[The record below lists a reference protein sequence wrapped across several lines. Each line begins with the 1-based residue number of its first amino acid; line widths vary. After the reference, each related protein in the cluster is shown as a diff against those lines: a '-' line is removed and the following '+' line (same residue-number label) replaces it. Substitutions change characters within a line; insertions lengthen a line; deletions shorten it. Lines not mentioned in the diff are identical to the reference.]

1 MSKKFIVLTFFVVRL
16 FATTAQWT
24 GTTSNVWN
32 LPTNWNPNTPP
43 ILSGDIANL
52 TNAAPS
58 QTTITLNNE
67 SIILT
72 QLNLDIGTSY
82 TINPG
87 GGSGGFTFSGSGASI
102 NVTTTNGNGSYTLN
116 TPISVGASL
125 DIVQNSTGTLTFA
138 GVLSGTSN
146 ITLDGTGTLVL
157 SANNAATYSGQFTI
171 DTGTISIAA
180 DNNLG
185 AAGTNTNIVNGSLL
199 YTMSETTSRPFTLS
213 GSASIQVAAG
223 QVVTLN
229 GVISGSGS
237 LTKSNSGTLT
247 LGATNTYQGGTTIS
261 GGTLIISSDANLGN
275 SAGSLNI
282 GTASLLILG
291 EGTIARSGSIFG
303 SAGIISGGNN
313 TFSGSF
319 SGAGNATFSGGGTFT
334 LTGANSYSGGTFI
347 AANTQLAGTT
357 NGLQGNITLNAATSL
372 LTFSQNFDGTYSGVI
387 VGPLNSQLTKLGTG
401 ALTFTGTSPSFLGT
415 TSIHEGTLVVNG
427 SLAGSPVTVQSGG
440 TLSGT
445 GTVGNTL
452 NQGLLD
458 PGQGTSVGT
467 LNINGTLS
475 YAGGSTNISIAPL
488 TSDRLAV
495 SGTATLSGP
504 LQIEP
509 TPAFYGFSASYTI
522 LTSAG
527 LAGTFSPVTS
537 TNSAFAPTVSYVGN
551 NVLLQVVISAPFAAF
566 PFSNQNTA
574 AVGQNID
581 AIYAA
586 GQLSSDLFNV
596 VNTFV
601 GQSNST
607 INAALDQMHP
617 AQYSAFTEMQAEVNG
632 QLISLFHR
640 LPYLP
645 CSCNNPNRLWIEGLG
660 NSLTVKNHGIE
671 LGFQANTGGIAFG
684 YDGQVTDSLVLGFG
698 GAWTNNSLE
707 WQRHRGSGT
716 MNGLYGSVYFDSQVG
731 GFYFGGALLGG
742 MDFYDASRHIE
753 FITTNRTAQSD
764 FQALDL
770 MGQIST
776 AYLFGS
782 PQAFFY
788 PYANLDYLY
797 LHTYSFSETG
807 ASGLNLNVFGR
818 TDQTFRTE
826 LGLGLQVQDRN
837 ATETMCISPLI
848 SLGWVNMC
856 PISRPKLKSTFEG
869 ASIPY
874 EVVGWDESWNLF
886 NINFGLTIGYYCYSL
901 MLDYNVEFSPDSDT
915 TLFNQHGNV
924 RFDWKW

>member
-1 MSKKFIVLTFFVVRL
+1 M
-16 FATTAQWT
+16 
-24 GTTSNVWN
+24 
-32 LPTNWNPNTPP
+32 
-43 ILSGDIANL
+43 SGDIANL

-67 SIILT
+67 SITLT
-72 QLNLDIGTSY
+72 QLNLDISTSY

-102 NVTTTNGNGSYTLN
+102 NVTTTNGNGSYTIN
-116 TPISVGASL
+116 APISVGAAL
-125 DIVQNSTGTLTFA
+125 DIVQGSTGTLTLA
-138 GVLSGTSN
+138 GVLSGTLG

-171 DTGTISIAA
+171 DTGTISIASN
-180 DNNLG
+180 NNLG
-185 AAGTNTNIVNGSLL
+185 AATTNTNIVGGSLL
-199 YTMSETTSRPFTLS
+199 YTMSDTNSRPFTLS
-213 GSASIQVAAG
+213 GSASIQAAAS

-237 LTKSNSGTLT
+237 LTKSNTGTLT

-261 GGTLIISSDANLGN
+261 SGTLIISSDSNLGN

-282 GTASLLILG
+282 GTANLQLLG
-291 EGTIARSGSIFG
+291 TGTIARSGTIFG
-303 SAGIISGGNN
+303 SAGMISGGSN

-319 SGAGNATFSGGGTFT
+319 SGAGNVTFSGGGTFT
-334 LTGANSYSGGTFI
+334 LTGSNSYSGGTTV
-347 AANTQLAGTT
+347 AANTHLAGTT
-357 NGLQGNITLNAATSL
+357 TGLQGSIALSAASSL
-372 LTFSQNFDGTYSGVI
+372 LTFSQNFDGTYAGAI
-387 VGPLNSQLTKLGTG
+387 TGPLNSQLTKLGTG
-401 ALTFTGTSPSFLGT
+401 TLTFSGSSSSFLGT
-415 TSIHEGTLVVNG
+415 TSINDGTLVVNG
-427 SLAGSPVTVQSGG
+427 SLASSPVTVHPGA

-445 GTVGNTL
+445 GTVGTTDNRGT
-452 NQGLLD
+452 LD

-467 LNINGTLS
+467 LNINGNLS
-475 YAGGSTNISIAPL
+475 YTGGSTNITIAPL
-488 TSDRLAV
+488 TSDRIAM
-495 SGTATLSGP
+495 SGTATLSGA

-509 TPAFYGFSASYTI
+509 IPAFYGFSASYTI

-574 AVGQNID
+574 AVGHNID
-581 AIYAA
+581 ALYAA
-586 GQLSSDLFNV
+586 GQLSTDLFNI

-607 INAALDQMHP
+607 INEALDQMHP
-617 AQYSAFTEMQAEVNG
+617 AQYSAFTEMQSEVNG

-671 LGFQANTGGIAFG
+671 LGFQANTGGIAVG
-684 YDGQVTDSLVLGFG
+684 YDGQVNDSLILGFG

-707 WQRHRGSGT
+707 WQRHRGTGT
-716 MNGLYGSVYFDSQVG
+716 MNGFYGSVYFDSQVG
-731 GFYFGGALLGG
+731 AFYFGGAFLGG
-742 MDFYDASRHIE
+742 MDFYDTSRNIN
-753 FITTNRTAQSD
+753 FITTHRTANSD

-797 LHTYSFSETG
+797 LHTYGFSETG

-826 LGLGLQVQDRN
+826 MGLGLQVQDRN
-837 ATETMCISPLI
+837 AAETVCISPLI
-848 SLGWVNMC
+848 SIGWVNMC

-869 ASIPY
+869 ANIPY

-886 NINFGLTIGYYCYSL
+886 NVNFGLTIGYYCYSL

-915 TLFNQHGNV
+915 ILFNQHGNV
-924 RFDWKW
+924 RLDWKW

>member
-1 MSKKFIVLTFFVVRL
+1 M
-16 FATTAQWT
+16 
-24 GTTSNVWN
+24 
-32 LPTNWNPNTPP
+32 
-43 ILSGDIANL
+43 SGDIANL

-67 SIILT
+67 SIALT

-87 GGSGGFTFSGSGASI
+87 GGSGVFTFSGSGASI
-102 NVTTTNGNGSYTLN
+102 NVTTTNGNGSYTIN
-116 TPISVGASL
+116 APISAGAAL
-125 DIVQNSTGTLTFA
+125 DIVQGSTGSLTLA
-138 GVLSGTSN
+138 GALSGTSG

-157 SANNAATYSGQFTI
+157 SANNSATYSGQFTI
-171 DTGTISIAA
+171 DTGTISITA

-185 AAGTNTNIVNGSLL
+185 AAGTNTNIVGGSLL
-199 YTMSETTSRPFTLS
+199 YNMSDTNSRPFTLS
-213 GSASIQVAAG
+213 GAASIQVASG
-223 QVVTLN
+223 QVTTLN

-237 LTKSNSGTLT
+237 LTKSNTGSLT
-247 LGATNTYQGGTTIS
+247 LGGANTYQGGTTIS
-261 GGTLIISSDANLGN
+261 GGTLIISSDSNSDSNLGN
-275 SAGSLNI
+275 SAGSLNM
-282 GTASLLILG
+282 GTANLLILG

-303 SAGIISGGNN
+303 SAGVISGGNN

-319 SGAGNATFSGGGTFT
+319 SGAGSMAFSGGGTFT
-334 LTGANSYSGGTFI
+334 LVGSNSYSGGTTV

-357 NGLQGNITLNAATSL
+357 SGLQGNISLSAATSL
-372 LTFSQNFDGTYSGVI
+372 LTFSQNFDGTYSGAI
-387 VGPLNSQLTKLGTG
+387 SGPASSQLTKLGTG
-401 ALTFTGTSPSFLGT
+401 TVTFSGSSASFSGST
-415 TSIHEGTLVVNG
+415 AITAGQLVVNG
-427 SLAGSPVTVQSGG
+427 SLANSAVTVHSGA

-445 GTVGNTL
+445 GTVGTTT
-452 NQGLLD
+452 NQGTLD

-467 LNINGTLS
+467 LNINGNLTYS
-475 YAGGSTNISIAPL
+475 GGNTNITIAP
-488 TSDRLAV
+488 TSSDRIAV
-495 SGTATLSGP
+495 TGNANISGS

-509 TPAFYGFSASYTI
+509 IPAFYGFSASYTI
-522 LTSAG
+522 LTSSA

-551 NVLLQVVISAPFAAF
+551 NVLLQMIISAPFAAF

-574 AVGQNID
+574 AVGHNID
-581 AIYAA
+581 ALYAA
-586 GQLSSDLFNV
+586 GELSTDLFNI

-607 INAALDQMHP
+607 INEALDQMHP

-645 CSCNNPNRLWIEGLG
+645 CCCNNPNRLWIEGLG

-671 LGFQANTGGIAFG
+671 LGFQANTGGVALG
-684 YDGQVTDSLVLGFG
+684 YDGQVNDSLVLGFG

-707 WQRHRGSGT
+707 WQRHRGNGT
-716 MNGLYGSVYFDSQVG
+716 MNGFYGSVYFDSLVG
-731 GFYFGGALLGG
+731 DFYFGGAVLGG
-742 MDFYDASRHIE
+742 MDFYDTSRNID
-753 FITTNRTAQSD
+753 FITTRRVAKGD

-770 MGQIST
+770 MGQLST

-826 LGLGLQVQDRN
+826 MGLGLQVQDRN
-837 ATETMCISPLI
+837 AAETICISPLI
-848 SLGWVNMC
+848 SIGWVNMC
-856 PISRPKLKSTFEG
+856 PISRPKLESSFEG

-886 NINFGLTIGYYCYSL
+886 NVKFGLTIGYYCYSL

-915 TLFNQHGNV
+915 ILFNQHGNI
-924 RFDWKW
+924 RLDWKW